1 MKKVIRWGIVGPGN
15 IANKFAKAVKNFEG
29 AELVAVDRRTMKRDL
44 TQLQVIPYQ
53 TSEKSGRMR
62 ILGKDL
68 IHYRTYVR

>member
-1 MKKVIRWGIVGPGN
+1 MKQIPDTWLPINPRAYYTVS
-15 IANKFAKAVKNFEG
+15 KA

-53 TSEKSGRMR
+53 TSEKSGRIR
-62 ILGKDL
+62 VLGKDL

>member
-1 MKKVIRWGIVGPGN
+1 MKQIPDVWPHINPRAYYTVS
-15 IANKFAKAVKNFEG
+15 KA

-44 TQLQVIPYQ
+44 IQLQVVPYQ
-53 TSEKSGRMR
+53 TSEKSGRIR